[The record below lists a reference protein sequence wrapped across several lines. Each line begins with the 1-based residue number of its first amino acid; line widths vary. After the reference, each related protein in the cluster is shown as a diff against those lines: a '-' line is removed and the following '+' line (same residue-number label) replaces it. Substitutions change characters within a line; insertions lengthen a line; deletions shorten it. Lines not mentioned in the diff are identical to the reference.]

1 MPDDST
7 PTTPAPERPP
17 FTTESAQ
24 HWRDRLSGPLR
35 GRGETGERS
44 SILRVLAEHPEP
56 LARVIA

>member
-35 GRGETGERS
+35 GRGAVSRKDVESNVDLVKSLIKKVE
-44 SILRVLAEHPEP
+44 I
-56 LARVIA
+56 